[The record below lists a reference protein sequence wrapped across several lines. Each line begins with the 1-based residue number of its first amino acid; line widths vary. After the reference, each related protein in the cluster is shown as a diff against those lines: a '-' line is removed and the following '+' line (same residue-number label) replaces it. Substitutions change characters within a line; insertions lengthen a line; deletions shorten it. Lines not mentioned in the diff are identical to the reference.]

1 MKKTLITISGPTA
14 SGKTKFSI
22 ELANKLNCEI
32 ISFDSR
38 QFYKEMSIGTAVPSK
53 KELSTVKHHLIQ
65 HISIKRTYTIKD
77 FELDATKII
86 KNQFQIKN
94 YIILVG
100 GSFLY
105 LDSIIKGLDFIPRT
119 KPDIRENLNMEFQ
132 KQGIDFLKN
141 KLKILD
147 PTYYEK
153 VDKNNHRRL
162 IRALEV
168 SISSGKPY
176 SSFLGKEKKKHSFD
190 IINLGIDVNRNYL
203 YDRIDNRVN
212 QMINSGLSE
221 EVKNLLKFKGLN
233 PLNTIGYKELF
244 PFFEGKKSFDDCVD
258 EIKKNTRRYAKRQI
272 TWLNSKENL
281 IWVKQNSKVDDVI
294 NQIEL
299 K

>member
-14 SGKTKFSI
+14 SGKTKLSI

-53 KELSTVKHHLIQ
+53 KELSVIKHHLIQ
-65 HISIKRTYTIKD
+65 HVSIKRNYTIKD

-86 KNQFQIKN
+86 ENQFQIKN

-105 LDSIIKGLDFIPRT
+105 LDSITKGLDFIPST
-119 KPDIRENLNMEFQ
+119 KPVVRENLNVEFQ
-132 KQGIDFLKN
+132 KLGIDFLKN

-176 SSFLGKEKKKHSFD
+176 SSFLGKMKKEHPFD
-190 IINLGIDVNRNYL
+190 IINLRLDVNRNCL
-203 YDRIDNRVN
+203 FERIDNRVN
-212 QMINSGLSE
+212 QMINSGLAD

-233 PLNTIGYKELF
+233 PLNAIGYKELF
-244 PFFEGKKSFDDCVD
+244 HFFEGKKSFDDCVN

-281 IWVKQNSKVDDVI
+281 IRVKQNSKVDDVI